1 MNRFK
6 KILYVLGDPINEPQ
20 TSLIRA
26 ISLAKNNQAELTVLF
41 ILPKMPSKES
51 DISEQALKEK
61 ILEREKEHLNKV
73 LSSSNKDVSIKFE
86 CRIGKK
92 YVETIRSVLLNNF
105 DLVVK
110 DTDNVSWLERIIGS
124 DDMHLL
130 RKCPCPVWL
139 MKNER
144 EDNYDQIIAA
154 VDFDTTSVET
164 CNNELNETIVA
175 LASSLALSG
184 FASLHIVNAYD
195 VPEAGYLSLW
205 ADRPEQLKE
214 ELFDSEHQVRKHKM
228 NMLLADLKN
237 KIGEKSYNYLSPTIH
252 LVRGTPGREIPK
264 LAKEIEA
271 DLVVMGTVARTGVAG
286 VLIGNTAETLLAQI
300 QSSVLAI
307 KPDSFISPMS
317 LDNLE

>member
-20 TSLIRA
+20 TSLVRA

-51 DISEQALKEK
+51 DISEQALKAK
-61 ILEREKEHLNKV
+61 ILAREEEHLNKV
-73 LSSSNKDVSIKFE
+73 LSSSNKDISIKFE

-92 YVETIRSVLLNNF
+92 YVETIRCVFLNDF

-110 DTDNVSWLERIIGS
+110 DTDNVSWLERMIGS

-139 MKNER
+139 MKNEKK
-144 EDNYDQIIAA
+144 DNYDQIIAA

-164 CNNELNETIVA
+164 CNNELNETIIA

-205 ADRPEQLKE
+205 ADQPEQLKE
-214 ELFDSEHQVRKHKM
+214 KLFDSEHKIRKHKM
-228 NMLLADLKN
+228 NMLLVDLKN

-252 LVRGTPGREIPK
+252 LVKGTPGREIPK
-264 LAKEIEA
+264 LAKEIKA

-286 VLIGNTAETLLAQI
+286 VLIGNTAETLLTQI

-317 LDNLE
+317 LDDPE